1 MNPNTALAVKI
12 NRIQGIQSQGFR
24 VFLRQ
29 DKRAVL
35 WRRAAPEREWR
46 FGDLESAWKGCKML
60 NWITSQGW
68 TVEIKG
74 GLVICSKGASVA
86 DFRTLKAA
94 YFGLGGPKNSCIH
107 NPKNLKP

>member
-1 MNPNTALAVKI
+1 MNPNTALAIKI
-12 NRIQGIQSQGFR
+12 GMLKGIQSQGFR

-29 DKRAVL
+29 NKRAVL
-35 WRRAAPEREWR
+35 WRRATPEREWK
-46 FGDLESAWKGCKML
+46 FGNLETAWKGCKML

-94 YFGLGGPKNSCIH
+94 YFGLGGPRQSITH
-107 NPKNLKP
+107 NPTGAQP